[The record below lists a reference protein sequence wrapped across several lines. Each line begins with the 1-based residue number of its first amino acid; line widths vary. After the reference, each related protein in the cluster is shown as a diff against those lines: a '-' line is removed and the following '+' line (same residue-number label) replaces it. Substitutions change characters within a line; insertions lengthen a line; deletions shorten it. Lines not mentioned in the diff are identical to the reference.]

1 MIKRLTAALV
11 VTLLALGMLIASSLT
26 ASAVTCSGT
35 YWKAIDT
42 YTQGTVCVNTQNVD
56 ANGYQWT
63 YNARGHKWR

>member
-35 YWKAIDT
+35 YWKAIET
-42 YTQGTVCVNTQNVD
+42 VSSGTVCVNSQNVD

-63 YNARGHKWR
+63 YNARGRKWR